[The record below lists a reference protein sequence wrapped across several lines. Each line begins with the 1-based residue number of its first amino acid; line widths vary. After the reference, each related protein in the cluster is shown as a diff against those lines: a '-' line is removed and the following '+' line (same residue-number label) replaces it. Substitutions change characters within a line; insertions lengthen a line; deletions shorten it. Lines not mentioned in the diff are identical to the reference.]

1 MTAEAKRHLL
11 AINTDPKVLV
21 DAAQNRNFA
30 ARGDG
35 TAYESRSAR
44 TATAAKE
51 IKKLIDESV
60 ETVVAG
66 TRS

>member
-21 DAAQNRNFA
+21 DAQNRNFA
-30 ARGDG
+30 ARGNG